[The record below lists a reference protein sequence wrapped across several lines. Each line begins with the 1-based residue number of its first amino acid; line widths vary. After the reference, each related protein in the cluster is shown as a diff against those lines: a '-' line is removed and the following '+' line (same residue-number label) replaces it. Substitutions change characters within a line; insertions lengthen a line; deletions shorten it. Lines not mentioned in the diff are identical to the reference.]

1 MERIPA
7 CRRRIAPQLHI
18 GCCVNYQ
25 ILRNTIGTSA
35 MCSQI
40 SANPFADFLPTFCR
54 LFAGFLPTFCR
65 PSSTNTKGNQ
75 LNASGVGCMER
86 IPVCRLRIAP
96 QIHIACYA
104 NYQILMKTI
113 GTSSMYSKILPG
125 LGKSFCRLFADFL
138 PTFCRLFA
146 DFLPCRWLPCG
157 ELHVTRYGSTALAWC
172 R

>member
-1 MERIPA
+1 MKTSQPPA
-7 CRRRIAPQLHI
+7 ATCQE
-18 GCCVNYQ
+18 
-25 ILRNTIGTSA
+25 IL
-35 MCSQI
+35 
-40 SANPFADFLPTFCR
+40 LPTFCR

-86 IPVCRLRIAP
+86 IPVCRLRIVP

-146 DFLPCRWLPCG
+146 VQVAAPDPGLGPRLLFSSGVKACFFAWLHLYMKHC
-157 ELHVTRYGSTALAWC
+157 
-172 R
+172 